1 MFKKVTILILIVIIL
16 AAGYWYY
23 KTNIQG
29 ITLIGKILRNPQ
41 AYEGKI
47 LNLKGKV
54 TEKVS
59 FMTIKYFKLKDRTGE
74 IMVITE
80 SALPPVG
87 KKITVKGTVDSA
99 FSIGGEQMLVF
110 KKSGVISP
118 GK

>member
-1 MFKKVTILILIVIIL
+1 MLKKITVLILIVIIS

-47 LNLKGKV
+47 LNIKGKV
-54 TEKVS
+54 TERVS
-59 FMTIKYFKLKDRTGE
+59 FMTMKYFKLKDRTGE

-80 SALPPVG
+80 DTLPPVG
-87 KKITVKGTVDSA
+87 KKIIVKGKVDNT
-99 FSIGGEQMLVF
+99 FSIGGKQMLVF
-110 KKSGVISP
+110 KKSSVISS